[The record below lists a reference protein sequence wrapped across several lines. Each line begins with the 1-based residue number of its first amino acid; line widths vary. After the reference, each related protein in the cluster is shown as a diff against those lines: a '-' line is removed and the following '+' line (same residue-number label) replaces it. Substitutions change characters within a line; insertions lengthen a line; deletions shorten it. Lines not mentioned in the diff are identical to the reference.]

1 MNPMGNTRTVL
12 ERRAFV
18 IAFLLA
24 FCGTLSSVHAAGV
37 WGESGD
43 AGDVPG
49 TAQDTVGPAA
59 QALTQIQGNY
69 TSDTADVYR
78 ITIND
83 GNAFSATTESGAL
96 WDTMLTL
103 FDATGKGVLQ
113 NDDTSGTS
121 KRSTIP
127 AGQGLPAG
135 TYLLAISNFS
145 CDPSGVAPP
154 PNPSVDVFI
163 FPRTDNG
170 DTSTNLRGPDVANK
184 GDLVTLDKWDNTSS
198 GGDYTIF
205 LTGVTFGTDSG
216 NQQPVIDSG
225 PLAVPNPAAV
235 GQPVDFSVVASDPDD
250 DLLTITWDFGD
261 TNSDTGGLV
270 THAFAAP
277 GSYLV
282 TVTVDDG
289 TLDVTGQITVIVGDL
304 TALDKFRGVVFFG
317 NTDHDALAL
326 KTLVPIPASFVP
338 GGETVNVD
346 VGGVLATFV
355 LSARGSGS
363 TDSGRIKVKF
373 NKRSRQWLVKLG
385 LKSGNYQGLWGDE
398 GVVSG
403 SFTDAPANMPVILD
417 FGSGGVFAN
426 FVACRYS
433 VLKSNT
439 KDRTVGVL
447 RAP

>member
-1 MNPMGNTRTVL
+1 MNPMGNIRKVPARRTAVFAL
-12 ERRAFV
+12 
-18 IAFLLA
+18 LLA
-24 FCGTLSSVHAAGV
+24 LGGTLPSVHAAGI

-49 TAQDTVGPAA
+49 TAQDTVGPGA
-59 QALTQIQGNY
+59 QALVQIQGNY

-78 ITIND
+78 ITITD
-83 GNAFSATTESGAL
+83 GNAFSATTEGGAL
-96 WDTMLTL
+96 WDTMLTI
-103 FDATGKGVLQ
+103 FDDTGKGVLQ
-113 NDDTSGTS
+113 NDDTSGAS
-121 KRSTIP
+121 KRSTLP

-154 PNPSVDVFI
+154 PNPAVDVYI
-163 FPRTDNG
+163 FPRTENG
-170 DTSTNLRGPDVANK
+170 NASTTLRGPDTANN
-184 GDLVTLDKWDNTSS
+184 GDKVTLDKWDNTSS
-198 GGDYTIF
+198 GGNYTIF
-205 LTGVTFGTDSG
+205 LTGATFGTDSG

-225 PLAVPNPAAV
+225 PFAVPNPAAV

-261 TNSDTGGLV
+261 ASSDTGDLV

-289 TLDVTGQITVIVGDL
+289 TLDVTGQVTMIVGDL
-304 TALDKFRGVVFFG
+304 TALDKFRAVVFFG
-317 NTDHDALAL
+317 DTDHDALAL
-326 KTLVPIPASFVP
+326 KTLVPIPANFVP

-355 LSARGSGS
+355 LSAKGSGS
-363 TDSGRIKVKF
+363 ADSGRIKVKF

-385 LKSGNYQGLWGDE
+385 LKSGNYQGLWGDD

-403 SFTDAPANMPVILD
+403 SFTDAPVNTPVILD

>member
-1 MNPMGNTRTVL
+1 MGNTRTVL
-12 ERRAFV
+12 GGRAAI
-18 IAFLLA
+18 IALLLV
-24 FCGTLSSVHAAGV
+24 FGCTRSSAYAAGV
-37 WGESGD
+37 WSESGD

-49 TAQDTVGPAA
+49 TAQDTFGPGA
-59 QALTQIQGNY
+59 QALAQIQGNY

-78 ITIND
+78 ITITD
-83 GNAFSATTESGAL
+83 GNAFSATTEGGAL
-96 WDTMLTL
+96 WDTMLSL
-103 FDATGKGVLQ
+103 FDETGKGILQ
-113 NDDTSGTS
+113 NDDTSGSS

-127 AGQGLPAG
+127 AGQSLPTG
-135 TYLLAISNFS
+135 TYLLAISHFS

-163 FPRTDNG
+163 FPRTENG
-170 DTSTNLRGPDVANK
+170 DTSTNLRGPDIANN
-184 GDLVTLDKWDNTSS
+184 GHLVTLDKWDNTSS
-198 GGDYTIF
+198 GGAYTIF
-205 LTGVTFGTDSG
+205 LTGATYGTDSG

-225 PLAVPNPAAV
+225 PFAAPNPVAV

-261 TNSDTGGLV
+261 TNTDTGDLA
-270 THAFAAP
+270 THVFNAP

-326 KTLVPIPASFVP
+326 KTLVPIPANFVP
-338 GGETVNVD
+338 GGEIVNVD
-346 VGGVLATFV
+346 VGGVLATFL
-355 LSARGSGS
+355 LSAKGSGS
-363 TDSGRIKVKF
+363 ADSGRIKVKF
-373 NKRSRQWLVKLG
+373 NKRSRQWLIKLG
-385 LKSGNYQGLWGDE
+385 LRSGNYQGLWGDE

-403 SFTDAPANMPVILD
+403 SFSDAPVNMPVILD
-417 FGSGGVFAN
+417 FGSDGIFAN